1 MLTGLV
7 SDYLFEQRIRQDSLS
22 VEKLATTLAPFFSSA
37 DTDAL
42 QESIVSEGG
51 DMGGRLLLTDAEGKV
66 QLDSYAALLGVRL
79 ELPQV
84 VAALTQSTGSAYGI
98 HPLTDATGSAD
109 EEPGSYVSVCAAPM
123 VRGSKTIGAVV
134 LGKYAAACTVL
145 LCTVGA
151 SGIYAL
157 IVAIYGTLY
166 LPETLV
172 GYLGFVLQGCAFLAL
187 DLFVSC
193 FARSQMTAVVLGVG
207 ANLLVWFSD
216 VVAQAVT
223 VDAVSNA
230 LSFIS
235 LYQRFAPFAQ
245 GQLRAANVLYDLVF
259 VGSMLF
265 LSVRVL
271 DARRWS
277 EA

>member
-98 HPLTDATGSAD
+98 HPLTDATGSARKWI
-109 EEPGSYVSVCAAPM
+109 M
-123 VRGSKTIGAVV
+123 
-134 LGKYAAACTVL
+134 
-145 LCTVGA
+145 
-151 SGIYAL
+151 
-157 IVAIYGTLY
+157 
-166 LPETLV
+166 
-172 GYLGFVLQGCAFLAL
+172 
-187 DLFVSC
+187 
-193 FARSQMTAVVLGVG
+193 
-207 ANLLVWFSD
+207 W
-216 VVAQAVT
+216 
-223 VDAVSNA
+223 
-230 LSFIS
+230 
-235 LYQRFAPFAQ
+235 
-245 GQLRAANVLYDLVF
+245 
-259 VGSMLF
+259 
-265 LSVRVL
+265 
-271 DARRWS
+271 
-277 EA
+277 

>member
-1 MLTGLV
+1 MGAIYRKEMQSYFYTPAAYVFIGVFLMLSSIFFGVGNLAARSSNLLNLLSNLSYVWMLLSPLLTMRLLAG
-7 SDYLFEQRIRQDSLS
+7 ERRQRTDQLLYSSPCSLS
-22 VEKLATTLAPFFSSA
+22 
-37 DTDAL
+37 
-42 QESIVSEGG
+42 
-51 DMGGRLLLTDAEGKV
+51 
-66 QLDSYAALLGVRL
+66 
-79 ELPQV
+79 
-84 VAALTQSTGSAYGI
+84 GI
-98 HPLTDATGSAD
+98 
-109 EEPGSYVSVCAAPM
+109 
-123 VRGSKTIGAVV
+123 V
-134 LGKYAAACTVL
+134 LGKFFAACTVL
-145 LCTVGA
+145 LCAVGLTW
-151 SGIYAL
+151 IYAL

-172 GYLGFVLQGCAFLAL
+172 GYLGFLLQGCAFLAL

-223 VDAVSNA
+223 VDTVSNV

-245 GQLRAANVLYDLVF
+245 GQLRAANVLYDLAF
-259 VGSMLF
+259 VGIMLF

>member
-1 MLTGLV
+1 MGAIYRKEMQSYFYTPAAYVFMGVFLMLGSIFFGVGNLAARS
-7 SDYLFEQRIRQDSLS
+7 SDMLS
-22 VEKLATTLAPFFSSA
+22 FLSNLSYVWMLLSPLLT
-37 DTDAL
+37 
-42 QESIVSEGG
+42 
-51 DMGGRLLLTDAEGKV
+51 MRLLAGERRQGTD
-66 QLDSYAALLGVRL
+66 QLLYSS
-79 ELPQV
+79 P
-84 VAALTQSTGSAYGI
+84 
-98 HPLTDATGSAD
+98 
-109 EEPGSYVSVCAAPM
+109 CAM
-123 VRGSKTIGAVV
+123 GAVV
-134 LGKYAAACTVL
+134 LGKYGAACTVL
-145 LCTVGA
+145 LCTVAA
-151 SGIYAL
+151 SWVYAL

-223 VDAVSNA
+223 VDAVSDV

-235 LYQRFAPFAQ
+235 LYQRFAPFAK
-245 GQLRAANVLYDLVF
+245 GQLRAANVLYDLIF
-259 VGSMLF
+259 VGIMLF